1 MKLLAS
7 GCWLCKQLVVNIIM
21 MFFRKPSLWI
31 FFESTIYYTMLFS
44 QDPDC
49 PKMWWLVSAVF
60 IWDCSSPGINEPG
73 FDTSSDL
80 P

>member
-1 MKLLAS
+1 
-7 GCWLCKQLVVNIIM
+7 
-21 MFFRKPSLWI
+21 MF
-31 FFESTIYYTMLFS
+31 FS

-60 IWDCSSPGINEPG
+60 LWDCSSPGINEPG

-80 P
+80 FNSLSLSLSSDLP